1 MICDERRVLFAG
13 LTGGYS
19 EDFMGMTRIEMREKL
34 KDRLTDKRY
43 EHSLGVEYTAACM
56 AMCHNM
62 DIEQAAIAGLLH
74 DCAKNYTATEKIM
87 KCEKYGLPIS
97 GYERQNPE
105 LLHAKLGAA
114 VARDKFRIKDREILS
129 AITWHTTGRPNMTEL
144 DKVIYIADFIEPN
157 RKYLPEMDEIR
168 KEAFTDLDKCLI
180 HILSNIL
187 EYLKRKGSTIDQIT
201 EQTYEFYVGQYK

>member
-1 MICDERRVLFAG
+1 
-13 LTGGYS
+13 
-19 EDFMGMTRIEMREKL
+19 MTRIEMREKL

-129 AITWHTTGRPNMTEL
+129 AITFNS
-144 DKVIYIADFIEPN
+144 F
-157 RKYLPEMDEIR
+157 
-168 KEAFTDLDKCLI
+168 
-180 HILSNIL
+180 
-187 EYLKRKGSTIDQIT
+187 
-201 EQTYEFYVGQYK
+201 